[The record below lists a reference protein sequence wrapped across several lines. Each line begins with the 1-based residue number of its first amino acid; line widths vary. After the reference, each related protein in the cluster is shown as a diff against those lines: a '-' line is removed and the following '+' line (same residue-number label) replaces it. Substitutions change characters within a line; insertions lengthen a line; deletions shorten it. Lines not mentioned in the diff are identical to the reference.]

1 MRRGLR
7 GRRRKRPRL
16 AGFLHV
22 ARYAF
27 ASSPAAEVRL
37 ERIGINESNR
47 PPRATRRPA
56 RLRDAS
62 RREKRLNTFGYA
74 PGGRRAART
83 RACESRGEVSR
94 DQPCARPT
102 DRCAR
107 VARLIFTFSA
117 FLETPRAV
125 NIVRERVPVLSVRAP
140 LVLQHNSRVY
150 RIFVSFVT
158 RRGDVST
165 HRQLPVGDFRSQEK
179 FVLHHQCAVFCS
191 LVPLRCRN

>member
-1 MRRGLR
+1 VRRGLR

-62 RREKRLNTFGYA
+62 RREKRLNAFGYA

-83 RACESRGEVSR
+83 RACESRDEVSR
-94 DQPCARPT
+94 DQPCACPT

-125 NIVRERVPVLSVRAP
+125 NIVRERVPVLCF
-140 LVLQHNSRVY
+140 LFVLQHNSHVY

-165 HRQLPVGDFRSQEK
+165 QHRQLPVGDFRSQEK